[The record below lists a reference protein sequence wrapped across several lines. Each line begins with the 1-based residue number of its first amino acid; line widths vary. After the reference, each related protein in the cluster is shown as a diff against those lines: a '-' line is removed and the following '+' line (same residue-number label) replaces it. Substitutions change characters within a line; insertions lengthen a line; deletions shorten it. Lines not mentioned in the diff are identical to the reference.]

1 MYSFHEI
8 RQIFARCKDWPE
20 LEKAAQAFIMVI
32 EDGDMNEQEMAF
44 TRKEVHIRFRQ
55 LKV

>member
-1 MYSFHEI
+1 MYSYHEI
-8 RQIFARCKDWPE
+8 RKIFARCKDWLE

-32 EDGDMNEQEMAF
+32 EDGDMNEQQMAF
-44 TRKEVHIRFRQ
+44 TRKEVDIRFRQ